1 MDDQKQN
8 LNLEVTTNEI
18 MDFLREHMVIKSEF
32 KDELSKMVTKDEL
45 KDELGKMA
53 TKDDLRQSLN
63 KQKLDILDAMDDKL
77 ANLKGDMVVLMRK
90 EDKKVV
96 SLIELLK
103 NKKIITTNEAN
114 GLLELEPFPQ
124 LILGT

>member
-8 LNLEVTTNEI
+8 LNLEVTTDQI
-18 MDFLREHMVIKSEF
+18 MDFLQEHMVIKSEF
-32 KDELSKMVTKDEL
+32 

-63 KQKLDILDAMDDKL
+63 KQKLEILDAIDDKL
-77 ANLKGDMVVLMRK
+77 VNLKGDIIALVRK

-96 SLIELLK
+96 GLIELS
-103 NKKIITTNEAN
+103 KKKS
-114 GLLELEPFPQ
+114 
-124 LILGT
+124 

>member
-8 LNLEVTTNEI
+8 PNLEVTTNQI
-18 MDFLREHMVIKSEF
+18 MDFLQEHMVMREEF
-32 KDELSKMVTKDEL
+32 EGLKQEMVTKDELSKMVTKDEF
-45 KDELGKMA
+45 KDG
-53 TKDDLRQSLN
+53 LRQSLN
-63 KQKLDILDAMDDKL
+63 KQKLEILDAMDDKL
-77 ANLKGDMVVLMRK
+77 AYLKGDLVILMRK

-103 NKKIITTNEAN
+103 NKKIITTNEADC
-114 GLLELEPFPQ
+114 LLELEPFPQ

>member
-8 LNLEVTTNEI
+8 EKLDVTTNQI
-18 MDFLREHMVIKSEF
+18 MDFLQEHMVIKSEY
-32 KDELSKMVTKDEL
+32 EEALS
-45 KDELGKMA
+45 KMA
-53 TKDDLRQSLN
+53 TKDDLSKMATKEDLN

-77 ANLKGDMVVLMRK
+77 AHLKGDMIVLRRK

-103 NKKIITTNEAN
+103 NKKIITTDEAEN
-114 GLLELEPFPQ
+114 LLVLEPFPQ
-124 LILGT
+124 LIV